1 MSGLVSAAFT
11 CLLFLL
17 LFPNQKNIPPII
29 AITAIAPITMPAIA
43 PPEIPELDEDTLL
56 LARLVDVAALPVGAS
71 DAVVVA
77 EAVPVVLAVDEDALA
92 EEVAAARFLVLN
104 GVGAVL

>member
-1 MSGLVSAAFT
+1 
-11 CLLFLL
+11 
-17 LFPNQKNIPPII
+17 
-29 AITAIAPITMPAIA
+29 MPAIA

-77 EAVPVVLAVDEDALA
+77 DAVPVLAEDEDELLDD
-92 EEVAAARFLVLN
+92 VAAARFLVLN
-104 GVGAVL
+104 GVGSEL